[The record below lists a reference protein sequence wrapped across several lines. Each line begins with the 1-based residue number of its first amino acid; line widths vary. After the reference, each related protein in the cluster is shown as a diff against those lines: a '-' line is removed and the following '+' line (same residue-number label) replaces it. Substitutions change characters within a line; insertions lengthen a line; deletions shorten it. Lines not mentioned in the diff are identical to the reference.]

1 MGRGS
6 VHFLILLLGSVGLII
21 DVICLVVGAM
31 LVALIRLLMLI
42 SIDGQLGRG
51 RKLGCFIA
59 AIPRRSDCRKARSPG
74 ECRPERSVGPVL

>member
-31 LVALIRLLMLI
+31 VVALIRLLMLI
-42 SIDGQLGRG
+42 
-51 RKLGCFIA
+51 
-59 AIPRRSDCRKARSPG
+59 
-74 ECRPERSVGPVL
+74 